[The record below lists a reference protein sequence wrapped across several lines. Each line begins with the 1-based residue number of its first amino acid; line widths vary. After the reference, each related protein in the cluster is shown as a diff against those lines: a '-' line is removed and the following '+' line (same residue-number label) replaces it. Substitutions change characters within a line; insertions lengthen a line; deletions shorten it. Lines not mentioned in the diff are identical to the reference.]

1 MCMVPRTMF
10 MDPLAFLETQPTSMQ
25 DYTKYFH
32 GFINTNFVQGSI
44 CINRDSTTLW
54 HVFITY
60 QMIFPVP
67 PTLFKV
73 SAHGVVCIVH
83 GSIYFVH
90 GSIKIL
96 YCSIKIVHGSIYII
110 HGLTP
115 KILIYHEFGL
125 RFLAFSHHLATI
137 THCSSTDAHSSIN
150 RAHVSTINN
159 DIKINIE
166 LI

>member
-1 MCMVPRTMF
+1 MCMVPPTMF

-60 QMIFPVP
+60 QMIFMVP

-73 SAHGVVCIVH
+73 PAHGVVCIVH
-83 GSIYFVH
+83 GSTYFVH
-90 GSIKIL
+90 GSIKI
-96 YCSIKIVHGSIYII
+96 VHGSISIL
-110 HGLTP
+110 HGLM
-115 KILIYHEFGL
+115 LIYHEFCSSILVG
-125 RFLAFSHHLATI
+125 FQHLATI
-137 THCSSTDAHSSIN
+137 THDSTISAHG
-150 RAHVSTINN
+150 STINAHGSIN
-159 DIKINIE
+159 NAHGSINIVDE
-166 LI
+166 SRCTLY